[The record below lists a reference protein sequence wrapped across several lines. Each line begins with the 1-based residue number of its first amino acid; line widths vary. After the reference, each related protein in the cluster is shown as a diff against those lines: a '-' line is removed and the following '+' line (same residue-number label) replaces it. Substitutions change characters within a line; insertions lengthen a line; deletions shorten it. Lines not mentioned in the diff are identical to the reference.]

1 MKSLDINGH
10 KGQLLKGNVQFEQSG
25 STVYCDEAEYD
36 PTDETLRGIGG
47 VKIVNTGGSVVT
59 GNRLFY
65 DNKTHVAFVEG
76 KVELK
81 DESMKLSTPWLRYNT
96 LTKLGWY
103 GAGGKII
110 DKETQLTSNRGSY
123 DPSKHQLFFQ
133 GNVKLITP
141 DYVIQTDTLQYNTQ
155 EKKANFMSFTQI
167 NTDEDLILFE
177 GGYYFT
183 EEKNGFFHTKFA
195 YSSPGKTLIADSAWV
210 NQKAK
215 YGITKGHVWSI
226 DSAEMFQIWGN
237 QGFYRDD
244 IGLSM
249 VYPNA
254 KGIQT
259 KSKDTLFIAADTLEN
274 SRRPISGKQ
283 QTRALNKV
291 KIMQKQTRISANR
304 MIYTSEDSTFRL
316 RENPVI
322 WDSSSRLSGDSV
334 NLVIKNGKMREG
346 ELFPNAFIALQEDS
360 THFSQIQGDYIHYF
374 LNSNQ
379 RIDKTQVFRK
389 GKALY
394 YIKEQDTINSAFTV
408 DCTNMEF
415 RFNEGKISTVHFYV
429 EPKGKIYPLQ
439 ELSDSET
446 KLSRFKWNIE
456 DKPTL
461 KDFQTPFP
469 VKVPVKKY
477 KIKELPASKSKDS
490 KDSKK
495 RKWFGNS

>member
-195 YSSPGKTLIADSAWV
+195 
-210 NQKAK
+210 
-215 YGITKGHVWSI
+215 
-226 DSAEMFQIWGN
+226 
-237 QGFYRDD
+237 
-244 IGLSM
+244 
-249 VYPNA
+249 
-254 KGIQT
+254 
-259 KSKDTLFIAADTLEN
+259 
-274 SRRPISGKQ
+274 
-283 QTRALNKV
+283 
-291 KIMQKQTRISANR
+291 
-304 MIYTSEDSTFRL
+304 
-316 RENPVI
+316 
-322 WDSSSRLSGDSV
+322 
-334 NLVIKNGKMREG
+334 
-346 ELFPNAFIALQEDS
+346 
-360 THFSQIQGDYIHYF
+360 
-374 LNSNQ
+374 
-379 RIDKTQVFRK
+379 
-389 GKALY
+389 
-394 YIKEQDTINSAFTV
+394 
-408 DCTNMEF
+408 
-415 RFNEGKISTVHFYV
+415 
-429 EPKGKIYPLQ
+429 
-439 ELSDSET
+439 
-446 KLSRFKWNIE
+446 
-456 DKPTL
+456 
-461 KDFQTPFP
+461 
-469 VKVPVKKY
+469 
-477 KIKELPASKSKDS
+477 
-490 KDSKK
+490 
-495 RKWFGNS
+495 